1 MSATSDAMP
10 ALWSATV
17 RVAIASMHS
26 EPRISSPMVSQQLAG
41 HILDVLEESDDWVRA
56 RGEDEYE
63 GWIHSGFL
71 ARAPQ
76 PSARGSRHFPRVSLG
91 CITTTATGGRRALP
105 LGALLAPEETVKSGE
120 VLEANRMP
128 ERFPFDAGAIVATAQ
143 EYFSGTSYL
152 WGGVTPWGADCSGMV
167 QAVFSLH
174 SVALPRDAW
183 QQAEA
188 GVDAGSDEGS
198 LRSLQP
204 ADLAFFSDRD
214 DRRITHVA
222 LALGDQRLVH
232 LALGR
237 GGYSSE
243 RLVDSGDRYVNRLIQ
258 QFVTARRLF

>member
-1 MSATSDAMP
+1 MSDTSKSAP
-10 ALWSATV
+10 LWSGTV
-17 RVAIASMHS
+17 RVAIASMHG

-41 HILDVLEESDDWVRA
+41 HVVDVLEEADEWVRV
-56 RGEDEYE
+56 RGEDAYE
-63 GWIHSGFL
+63 GWIHIGFL

-76 PSARGSRHFPRVSLG
+76 QNARGSRQFPRVSLG
-91 CITTTATGGRRALP
+91 CVTTTAAGGRRALP

-128 ERFPFDAGAIVATAQ
+128 ERFPFEPAAIVATAQ

-152 WGGVTPWGADCSGMV
+152 WGGVTPWGADCSGFV
-167 QAVFSLH
+167 QSAFSLH

-183 QQAEA
+183 QQAET
-188 GVDAGSDEGS
+188 GVDAGSDETS
-198 LRSLQP
+198 LRALQP

-222 LALGDQRLVH
+222 LALGDRRLVH

-237 GGYSSE
+237 GGFSIE
-243 RLVDSGDRYVNRLIQ
+243 RLDDESDRYVNRLIQ
-258 QFVTARRLF
+258 RFVRARRLF